1 MKKTLLTFAIA
12 ATTTVCSFAQQYLH
26 QVVVV
31 NEGYYN
37 YQSGIQ
43 VVPVSVGVYH
53 PQTKQYQVIDVV
65 SGSQFASDAK
75 VDNGFIYVAADNKIL
90 KYDANNYTLVGQIN
104 LPSVRRLAFWNNYLI
119 ATRGNQTRL
128 NSYLQI
134 FDKNSMTLVQALD
147 TINGPNYDAE
157 GMVVRNDSVYVAVGN
172 AFQYNNYKGL
182 VEVYNLNL
190 IARNRTINLP
200 SNATN
205 PENLMFDGTRLLTL
219 NNNDFT
225 QSSISNIEFNGSPS
239 LTTTIVSGSG
249 CSSSTLT
256 FSSPSNYVLFQSQ
269 HYPAI
274 KNDSLIGKFDISS
287 KTLTTPMYINN
298 TVYGMA
304 VDPIT
309 GNIYTGNTDYTS
321 YGKVYIRAVN
331 GSPLDSF
338 NVNVSPGEIA
348 LDLRTA
354 TGVALVENNF
364 TTSIYPNP
372 TSDMIN
378 VLGNFEKAQVQIYD
392 VSGRML
398 MQQAIQQHQSINIAN
413 LSAGIYTLKV
423 INEKGEVAIH
433 KLVKE

>member
-31 NEGYYN
+31 NEGRYDYTN
-37 YQSGIQ
+37 NIQ
-43 VVPVSVGVYH
+43 AVPVTVGVYH
-53 PQTKQYQVIDVV
+53 PLTKQYQVIDTIL
-65 SGSQFASDAK
+65 GSKNASDAK
-75 VDNGFIYVAADNKIL
+75 VDNGFIYVAADNKIR
-90 KYDANNYTLVGQIN
+90 KYDANSYALVGQIN
-104 LPSVRRLAFWNNYLI
+104 LSSVRRLSFWNNYLI
-119 ATRGNQTRL
+119 ATRGDVNRL

-134 FDKNSMTLVQALD
+134 FDKTSMTLVQALD
-147 TINGPNYDAE
+147 TISGPNYDAE

-190 IARNRTINLP
+190 NARSRTINLP

-205 PENLMFDGTRLLTL
+205 PENMMFDGTRLLTL

-225 QSSISNIEFNGSPS
+225 NSSVSTLEFNGNPS

-249 CSSSTLT
+249 CSSSALT
-256 FSSPSNYVLFQSQ
+256 FSSAAHYVLFQSQ
-269 HYPAI
+269 HYPSI
-274 KNDSLIGKFDISS
+274 QSDSFIGKFDVSS
-287 KTLTTPMYINN
+287 KILATPLHINQ

-304 VDPIT
+304 VDSIT
-309 GNIYTGNTDYTS
+309 GNIYTGNTDYVS
-321 YGKVYIRAVN
+321 YGKIYIRAAN
-331 GSPLDSF
+331 GSVLDSF
-338 NVNVSPGEIA
+338 NVSVSPGEIA

-372 TSDMIN
+372 TSNVIN
-378 VLGNFEKAQVQIYD
+378 VLGNFEKAHVQIFD

-398 MQQAIQQHQSINIAN
+398 MQQAIQQHQSISIAN
-413 LSAGIYTLKV
+413 LAAGIYTLKV
-423 INEKGEVAIH
+423 INEKGETAIH